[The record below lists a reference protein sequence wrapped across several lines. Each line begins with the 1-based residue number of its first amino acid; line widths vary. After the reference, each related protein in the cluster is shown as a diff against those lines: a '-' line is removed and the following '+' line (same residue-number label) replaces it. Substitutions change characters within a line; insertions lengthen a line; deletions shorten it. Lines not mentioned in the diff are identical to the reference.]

1 VLGGVI
7 DGLVSGIAA
16 WCLLGPSRRPCR
28 GEQREWWSMAS
39 HEREAGFLDYGSG
52 RYKLIGRA
60 GREDHYLHAGEWV
73 EVWIGTGWVAVQVQ
87 ADVWGRWSFLDA
99 DGVRVEVQV
108 GMRASLGS
116 SC

>member
-1 VLGGVI
+1 MLGGVI

-16 WCLLGPSRRPCR
+16 WCLSELSWRPRR
-28 GEQREWWSMAS
+28 GEQRERWSMAS
-39 HEREAGFLDYGSG
+39 HERQEGFLDYGSG

-60 GREDHYLHAGEWV
+60 GREDHSLHAGEWV

-99 DGVRVEVQV
+99 DGVRVEVHL